1 MNDIFFSAGFS
12 RLSGNLQAVAVGCV
26 NLIFTL
32 VAMVLIDRLG
42 RKTLLL
48 IGCAGMT
55 VALGTI
61 AYVFSWLPCASCPA
75 RLRSGLHC
83 FFRHLV
89 RCTDVGLCQRDI
101 PHEGTHERLGLQDDR
116 SSAAIRSVQVNMCA
130 QKGVLT

>member
-1 MNDIFFSAGFS
+1 MTSSSLRGFS

-48 IGCAGMT
+48 IDCAGMT

-61 AYVFSWLPCASCPA
+61 AYVFHGGHA
-75 RLRSGLHC
+75 RRALLAFVAAYIA
-83 FFRHLV
+83 FF
-89 RCTDVGLCQRDI
+89 
-101 PHEGTHERLGLQDDR
+101 
-116 SSAAIRSVQVNMCA
+116 AISSVQWCGFMSARYSPRGCA
-130 QKGVLT
+130 

>member
-1 MNDIFFSAGFS
+1 MNDIFVSAGFS

-61 AYVFSWLPCASCPA
+61 AYVFHGGHA
-75 RLRSGLHC
+75 RRALLVFVAAYIAFFAISSGAVVWVYVNEI
-83 FFRHLV
+83 FPTSV
-89 RCTDVGLCQRDI
+89 R
-101 PHEGTHERLGLQDDR
+101 
-116 SSAAIRSVQVNMCA
+116 M
-130 QKGVLT
+130 KG